1 MKTLND
7 VKSEEKRRAKMLI
20 KSFNRITSLDGGLT
34 GQQSINVAREFMNQ
48 LGIYTPAEWK
58 PTSAIAGM
66 GQCIECHYAG
76 NVFKNADGNDE
87 CPSCKAI
94 NSFY

>member
-1 MKTLND
+1 MKTLKNELD
-7 VKSEEKRRAKMLI
+7 VKNEEKRRAKMLL

-58 PTSAIAGM
+58 PQSTEANRNDLVTVPRN
-66 GQCIECHYAG
+66 QL
-76 NVFKNADGNDE
+76 ADY
-87 CPSCKAI
+87 CP
-94 NSFY
+94 